1 MKLVLARL
9 LVFAVLLIVPALS
22 ATAAFAQDHG
32 DDGGAEE
39 EHGGGI
45 DFLAGPDWD
54 DAKEVTIWSIVGV
67 ATFGTVLG
75 VLYLFKRKVGGF
87 PEHPTWVA
95 PISIM
100 RAGDLPGD
108 DNQGHEAT
116 APHDAHGG
124 HAPAH

>member
-1 MKLVLARL
+1 MKLVFARL
-9 LVFAVLLIVPALS
+9 IVLAALLAAPAFS

-32 DDGGAEE
+32 GESGADE
-39 EHGGGI
+39 EHGSGGI

-54 DAKEVTIWSIVGV
+54 DAKEVTIWSIVSV

-87 PEHPTWVA
+87 PEHPAWVA

-100 RAGDLPGD
+100 RASDLPGD
-108 DNQGHEAT
+108 GDDGHEAA
-116 APHDAHGG
+116 APHDS